1 MGWGW
6 EQTHTG
12 VRNVEWAL
20 EGSVGLGK
28 SATIYT
34 KAWRRRQLGAGGD
47 EPEWGWWETGQ
58 EGPGSLRMTGPLQ
71 LLRPERWTWMDL
83 GFRETEG

>member
-12 VRNVEWAL
+12 VRNVEWVL

>member
-1 MGWGW
+1 M
-6 EQTHTG
+6 
-12 VRNVEWAL
+12 
-20 EGSVGLGK
+20 
-28 SATIYT
+28 YT

-58 EGPGSLRMTGPLQ
+58 EGPGSLRMMGPLQ

-83 GFRETEG
+83 GFRETEADAKSQLDQVAAVDIITKWR